1 MAPIALT
8 SLSAADHVSAV
19 VAEALER
26 FWSAIASIP
35 SSIIVWPINV
45 AKDVGSTVSTLF
57 QGVAT
62 WISSS
67 FAGLAEKARPV
78 MDIVSKYAHV
88 ASAWISSNAPH
99 IAIAV
104 SAACHSHPKLVGLTL
119 LGIFEPTIILTG
131 FVVVFGILYL
141 AASLA
146 ISLLLSIIGFGI
158 GGVRGGMSLLSHL
171 GGMRFTKSCRRF
183 ARGWFSECDI
193 RLDGRRSRGLYVLR
207 VAKCRRAGTYSSEPV
222 HGGNDGTSP

>member
-8 SLSAADHVSAV
+8 SLLAADHVSAV
-19 VAEALER
+19 GAEVLER

-35 SSIIVWPINV
+35 SSIVAWPIKV

-57 QGVAT
+57 QGVRT

-67 FAGLAEKARPV
+67 FAGLAQKARPV
-78 MDIVSKYAHV
+78 IDMVFKHAHV
-88 ASAWISSNAPH
+88 ASAWISSNAQH

-119 LGIFEPTIILTG
+119 LGIFEPAIILTG
-131 FVVVFGILYL
+131 FVAVYGILYL

-171 GGMRFTKSCRRF
+171 SGMRFTKNSFRF
-183 ARGWFSECDI
+183 ARGWLSECDI
-193 RLDGRRSRGLYVLR
+193 R
-207 VAKCRRAGTYSSEPV
+207 ARRAAFPRALC
-222 HGGNDGTSP
+222 SPGCKVQACGDLQF